1 MLHIITKVQNGTF
14 LANTSHLQISTYF
27 IYGFFFKVPHCTTQ
41 SLKLRGEKIMHKISV
56 EPPSTLSP
64 SFFRATPQKVRGAA
78 KRSLQY
84 AEEAFSK
91 ISLSAAFFPP
101 PMASNILILRA
112 HSNINLQDMRRLIL
126 YVPSTIELSTFTR
139 YLMGLN
145 FEYER

>member
-27 IYGFFFKVPHCTTQ
+27 IYGFFFFKVPHYTTQ
-41 SLKLRGEKIMHKISV
+41 SFKLRGEKIMHKISV

-91 ISLSAAFFPP
+91 SSLSAAFFPP

-126 YVPSTIELSTFTR
+126 YVPSTIELSTFSTR

-145 FEYER
+145 F

>member
-1 MLHIITKVQNGTF
+1 MVHFWPIRH
-14 LANTSHLQISTYF
+14 TSKYRPILLF
-27 IYGFFFKVPHCTTQ
+27 MVFFKVPHCTTQ

-64 SFFRATPQKVRGAA
+64 SFFRATPQKVRRAA

-91 ISLSAAFFPP
+91 SSLSAAFFPP

-126 YVPSTIELSTFTR
+126 YVPSTIMCVYYR
-139 YLMGLN
+139 PGHPD
-145 FEYER
+145 